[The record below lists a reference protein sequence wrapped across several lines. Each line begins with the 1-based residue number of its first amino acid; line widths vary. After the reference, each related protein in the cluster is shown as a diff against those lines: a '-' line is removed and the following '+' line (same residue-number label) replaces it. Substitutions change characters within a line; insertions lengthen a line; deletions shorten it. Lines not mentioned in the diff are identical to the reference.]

1 MKVYVACHCK
11 EEAAKAASS
20 LRAEGFEVVSTWHEM
35 HRAFLPTAEHS
46 EDQRTT
52 IAREDTDEVRLS
64 DALLLIAGPEK
75 YSGGKF
81 VEAGIAIGLGT
92 PVVVLGRR
100 ENLMLWHPGVT
111 QVDSIG
117 EAVSALRVIAR
128 YAS

>member
-1 MKVYVACHCK
+1 MKVYVACHSK
-11 EEAAKAASS
+11 EEAAEAASS
-20 LRAEGFEVVSTWHEM
+20 LRAAGFDVSSTWHTS
-35 HRAFLPTAEHS
+35 HRAFLPTVEHT

-52 IAREDTDEVRLS
+52 IAREDADEVRGS

-81 VEAGIAIGLGT
+81 VEAGIALGRCR

-100 ENLMLWHPGVT
+100 ENLLLWHPSVH
-111 QVDSIG
+111 QVESIG
-117 EAVSALRVIAR
+117 EAAEVLIRIAR